1 MCANAAAAVRS
12 LAVIADNQVSIARE
26 GAIGPLIALLKNG
39 SDEGKTNAAAA
50 FQTLAVNAESK
61 AKVKESLS
69 SIKEAY
75 KATTS
80 GSTAKS
86 DMKRLLDRLA

>member
-1 MCANAAAAVRS
+1 MCANAAAALQN

-50 FQTLAVNAESK
+50 LWNLTFNAESK

-86 DMKRLLDRLA
+86 DMKWLLNRLA